1 MTNFVNRDNND
12 IFKNPFLAFLFKNK
26 KFLITFRILV
36 TLLFFYAIFYGFV
49 YQEKSNTFTT
59 TVFWG
64 IFWSLFMV
72 TTLASFGRIF
82 CGICPHGF
90 MGKFITKIG
99 LKKTMPTW
107 LQNRYIGLS
116 ILVIGW
122 WAVYYFFEGFWK
134 EPFNTALMFFILTI
148 VSFIIY
154 YVYKD
159 MSYCKYIC
167 PIGTLTRA
175 FDKISF
181 TKLETYT
188 EHCKTCK
195 TFDCASAC
203 PYDLKPFTFSK
214 KNQTDDCTLCMEC
227 ANTCEAVKFKFT
239 KPAEQLDSK
248 LKILNIEVWSYI
260 LILACIPVSMTF
272 AHGLN
277 RSKIADEFI
286 WNKAAGFMGLSEY
299 SSGFAFLFA
308 IICTVMFS
316 IVGLYLASKVLKKD
330 FNYTFTTLGIAFI
343 PLFIFSSLG
352 HTWESFF
359 VKDYEKIIE
368 GLAQGFAISID
379 VNSLAKRGDSWLH
392 YFNLFKW
399 IGIVW
404 AFVLLYKRMK
414 LVDSS
419 KIRKLFA
426 YIFSSFIIVFLIGI
440 TFYKDYILKT
450 YGSNSHMGHS
460 SNKEDFKQKTK
471 NSAFIDGGN
480 KDSVISIHEGFYF
493 SLSDPSASKYSKMAD
508 VSHTGGRP
516 SLIASKKVYLA
527 YGDISKKSLYKSSK
541 VETFYFDTT
550 QNHKL
555 IENSNSSYSFN
566 VPNNGYYNLYAIEQ
580 SSIEDKSFYKV
591 AKLEYLHG
599 KHGVDDIYTDEIKKD
614 LLQNQTKI
622 DLIRIKSINEK
633 DFFYRLSM
641 GDNLKFKVLFENKPL
656 SNASIKVTLQSGWIK
671 ELKTNENG
679 EFSFNLIKDYFPKW
693 SEFNKRFKEEFII
706 SLAYQKDNT
715 NYILTYPSYYYP
727 SSNDYESYA
736 YALILI
742 FFTLFSSGIIVY
754 RFRKNRT
761 STFKENK
768 YV

>member
-26 KFLITFRILV
+26 KFLFTLRILV
-36 TLLFFYAIFYGFV
+36 TLLFFYAIFYGFIH
-49 YQEKSNTFTT
+49 QDKSNTFTT

-72 TTLASFGRIF
+72 TSLASFGRIF

-90 MGKFITKIG
+90 MGKYITKLG

-134 EPFNTALMFFILTI
+134 APFNTALMFFILTI
-148 VSFIIY
+148 ISFIIY

-188 EHCKTCK
+188 DNCKTCK

-203 PYDLKPFTFSK
+203 PYDLKPFTFAK

-239 KPAEQLDSK
+239 KPAEQLNSK

-286 WNKAAGFMGLSEY
+286 WNKAANFLGLSEY
-299 SSGFAFLFA
+299 SSGFGFLFA
-308 IICTVMFS
+308 IICTVFFS
-316 IVGLYLASKVLKKD
+316 ILGLYLASKVLKKD
-330 FNYTFTTLGIAFI
+330 FDYTFTTLGIAFI
-343 PLFIFSSLG
+343 PLFIFASLG

-359 VKDYEKIIE
+359 VKDYEKIVE
-368 GLAQGFAISID
+368 GLAQGFAINAD
-379 VNSLAKRGDSWLH
+379 VSPIAKKDDSWLH
-392 YFNLFKW
+392 YFDLFRW

-404 AFVLLYKRMK
+404 AFILLYKRMK

-419 KIRKLFA
+419 KIRKVFA

-450 YGSNSHMGHS
+450 YGVNKSGHNHS
-460 SNKEDFKQKTK
+460 TQQM
-471 NSAFIDGGN
+471 
-480 KDSVISIHEGFYF
+480 
-493 SLSDPSASKYSKMAD
+493 KM
-508 VSHTGGRP
+508 
-516 SLIASKKVYLA
+516 
-527 YGDISKKSLYKSSK
+527 
-541 VETFYFDTT
+541 
-550 QNHKL
+550 
-555 IENSNSSYSFN
+555 
-566 VPNNGYYNLYAIEQ
+566 
-580 SSIEDKSFYKV
+580 
-591 AKLEYLHG
+591 
-599 KHGVDDIYTDEIKKD
+599 
-614 LLQNQTKI
+614 
-622 DLIRIKSINEK
+622 EK
-633 DFFYRLSM
+633 
-641 GDNLKFKVLFENKPL
+641 
-656 SNASIKVTLQSGWIK
+656 
-671 ELKTNENG
+671 
-679 EFSFNLIKDYFPKW
+679 
-693 SEFNKRFKEEFII
+693 
-706 SLAYQKDNT
+706 
-715 NYILTYPSYYYP
+715 
-727 SSNDYESYA
+727 
-736 YALILI
+736 
-742 FFTLFSSGIIVY
+742 
-754 RFRKNRT
+754 
-761 STFKENK
+761 
-768 YV
+768 

>member
-26 KFLITFRILV
+26 KFLFIFRVLV
-36 TLLFFYAIFYGFV
+36 TLLFLYAIFYGF
-49 YQEKSNTFTT
+49 YNQDETNTFTT

-99 LKKTMPTW
+99 LKKSMPTW
-107 LQNRYIGLS
+107 LQNRYIGLL

-134 EPFNTALMFFILTI
+134 SPFNTALMFGVLTI
-148 VSFIIY
+148 FSFFIY
-154 YVYKD
+154 YLYKD

-195 TFDCASAC
+195 TFDCATAC
-203 PYDLKPFTFSK
+203 PYDLKPFTFAK

-227 ANTCEAVKFKFT
+227 ANSCEAVKFKFT
-239 KPAEQLDSK
+239 KPAEQLNSK
-248 LKILNIEVWSYI
+248 LKILNVEIWAYI

-286 WNKAAGFMGLSEY
+286 WNKFASFLGLSEY

-308 IICTVMFS
+308 IICTVFFS
-316 IVGLYLASKVLKKD
+316 LLGLYLASKVLKKD
-330 FNYTFTTLGIAFI
+330 FDSTFTTLGIAFI

-359 VKDYEKIIE
+359 VKDYEKIAE
-368 GLAQGFAISID
+368 GLAQGFALSLD
-379 VNSLAKRGDSWLH
+379 VDSLAKRGDAWLH
-392 YFNLFKW
+392 YFGLFKW

-404 AFVLLYKRMK
+404 AFILLYKRMK
-414 LVDSS
+414 LIDSS
-419 KIRKLFA
+419 KIRKIFAYLFA
-426 YIFSSFIIVFLIGI
+426 SFVIIFLILI
-440 TFYKDYILKT
+440 TFYKDYILEKHGT
-450 YGSNSHMGHS
+450 TQMNHS
-460 SNKEDFKQKTK
+460 SHSSKNMSQASISKNEDFSKKRENLEVENNPNQL
-471 NSAFIDGGN
+471 
-480 KDSVISIHEGFYF
+480 FYF
-493 SLSDPSASKYSKMAD
+493 STTNPTMKK
-508 VSHTGGRP
+508 GRP
-516 SLIASKKVYLA
+516 SGHESHGKPSNEIPSKNIWLVQ
-527 YGDISKKSLYKSSK
+527 GSLENQKIYSSK
-541 VETFYFDTT
+541 NLELFYFDIN
-550 QNHKL
+550 QKEES
-555 IENSNSSYSFN
+555 IISVEDSYKFN
-566 VPNNGYYNLYAIEQ
+566 VPNNGYYNLFALEQ
-580 SSIEDKSFYKV
+580 NENYYKV
-591 AKLEYLHG
+591 SKLEYLHG
-599 KHGVDDIYTDEIKKD
+599 KHGGDEVYDDKVKKE
-614 LLQNQTKI
+614 LSQNKTKI
-622 DLIRIKSINEK
+622 DLIRIKNK
-633 DFFYRLSM
+633 DEDSFFYKFSM
-641 GDNLKFKVLFENKPL
+641 GDTLKFKAIFEDKPL
-656 SNASIKVTLQSGWIK
+656 VNEKIKIQLQSGWIK

-679 EFSFNLIKDYFPKW
+679 EVNIELIRDYFPSWEK
-693 SEFNKRFKEEFII
+693 FNKRFKQDFLI
-706 SLAYQKDNT
+706 SLEYKKDEI
-715 NYILTYPSYYYP
+715 NYVLTYPGSYFP
-727 SSNDYESYA
+727 NSLDYQSYA
-736 YALILI
+736 YGLLLILI
-742 FFTLFSSGIIVY
+742 TLLVSGIIVY

-761 STFKENK
+761 VPYKETK